1 MRHGIKELKSLPNP
15 QPIVVKTFDAMFI
28 LFGKNVENWIS
39 YRKFIGSSNFLES
52 LDCFNKDSVTPDMVA
67 LLKPIM
73 DDPNFNIDKVRSVSV
88 AAGLVFNWIS
98 EIYQYALTRK

>member
-15 QPIVVKTFDAMFI
+15 PPVVKKTFDAMFI
-28 LFGKNVENWIS
+28 LFGKNVEDWKFIRN
-39 YRKFIGSSNFLES
+39 FIGSSNFLES
-52 LDCFNKDSVTPDMVA
+52 LDCFNKDSVTPEMVA

-73 DDPNFNIDKVRSVSV
+73 DDPDFNIDKVRSVSL